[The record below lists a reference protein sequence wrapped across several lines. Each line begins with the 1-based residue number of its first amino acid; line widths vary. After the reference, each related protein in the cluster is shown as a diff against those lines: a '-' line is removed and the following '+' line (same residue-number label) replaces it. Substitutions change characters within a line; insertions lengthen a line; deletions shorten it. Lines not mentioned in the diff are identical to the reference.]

1 MRATRWAQQCCD
13 MLRLNVAIVWPG
25 LNDYQVNGFNVGV
38 GKLIGRALEN
48 HNCENVTKQKF

>member
-1 MRATRWAQQCCD
+1 

-38 GKLIGRALEN
+38 GKLIGRTLER
-48 HNCENVTKQKF
+48 HQTKGLIVEQ